1 MISYVIPGIAYGFA
15 AAVTP
20 GPLSMYLISQAVAV
34 GWRRALPAAFAPLV
48 SDGPVMALVLALL
61 YRAPRSMVHYLRIPG
76 GAFILYLAYE
86 ACKSW
91 RAFDAGGENPISPP
105 ARANSLW
112 KAALVNWFNP
122 NLYLGWSII
131 LGPMVLSGWHE
142 SPAKG
147 IAFVLGFYLTIIG
160 TMIGIILLF
169 ASARSFG
176 PKVRKMLIG
185 LASMA
190 LFCLGLYQLW
200 LGFRVL

>member
-1 MISYVIPGIAYGFA
+1 MVSYVIPGVAYGFA

-20 GPLSMYLISQAVAV
+20 GPLSLYLISRAVAV
-34 GWRRALPAAFAPLV
+34 GWRRTLPAAFAPLV
-48 SDGPVMALVLALL
+48 SDGPVMVLVLALL
-61 YRAPRSMVHYLRIPG
+61 GQAPRNFVHYLRIPG

-91 RAFDAGGENPISPP
+91 RAFAAGTENPVAPP
-105 ARANSLW
+105 PRANSLW

-176 PKVRKMLIG
+176 PKLRKILIG
-185 LASMA
+185 LAAMA
-190 LFCLGLYQLW
+190 LFCLGLYQLG